1 MTYPQERKKGS
12 INVHVGAANVP
23 GDLGGKPFLV
33 KDTAGE
39 STCRPPLDAEQ
50 RGLIVPENL
59 LLQIKDM
66 AEELDMLLECIDEP
80 GGFRDACTVFLRSS
94 EVEAL
99 EEGMG
104 TLSENCRM
112 LKVIFHC
119 NGSLLFLGSAIMYHY
134 QL

>member
-1 MTYPQERKKGS
+1 MYLYAHITVSMCVQVFPLGS
-12 INVHVGAANVP
+12 WLFLYLFLLGN
-23 GDLGGKPFLV
+23 GDEVFLV
-33 KDTAGE
+33 FPSAVYLP
-39 STCRPPLDAEQ
+39 C
-50 RGLIVPENL
+50 IVLLENL

-80 GGFRDACTVFLRSS
+80 GGFRDACTVFLRGS
-94 EVEAL
+94 VEAL

-119 NGSLLFLGSAIMYHY
+119 KAHCYFLAQLSCIIISL
-134 QL
+134 QV

>member
-1 MTYPQERKKGS
+1 
-12 INVHVGAANVP
+12 
-23 GDLGGKPFLV
+23 
-33 KDTAGE
+33 
-39 STCRPPLDAEQ
+39 
-50 RGLIVPENL
+50 
-59 LLQIKDM
+59 M

-112 LKVIFHC
+112 LKIFVKGNELRGHIAWTDPAPD
-119 NGSLLFLGSAIMYHY
+119 SEKEK
-134 QL
+134 